1 MEPLLTLADLD
12 RALEES
18 RVRQVVIFKHSLTCG
33 TSAMA
38 AEEMDQLDGDAIPDT
53 TLYIVPIQQARQV
66 SDAIEARLKIR
77 HESPQVIVL
86 RDGQVAWHG
95 SHFQVMAA
103 RIRKVLATPAQ
114 V

>member
-1 MEPLLTLADLD
+1 ML
-12 RALEES
+12 
-18 RVRQVVIFKHSLTCG
+18 FKHSLTCG

-38 AEEMDQLDGDAIPDT
+38 AEEVDTLVGDASIDA

-66 SDAIEARLKIR
+66 SDAIEQRLRIR
-77 HESPQVIVL
+77 HESPQVIIL

-103 RIRKVLATPAQ
+103 RLRKELAAPAR